1 MKRNIISHQISQ
13 IKNKDKIQKKEVSK
27 SHSSLII
34 KKERKSQMK
43 DENYKKN
50 PNMQSNQI
58 SLKSKYLRKIIE
70 HNNFQSN

>member
-50 PNMQSNQI
+50 RNMQSNQI

-70 HNNFQSN
+70 HNNFQSD

>member
-1 MKRNIISHQISQ
+1 M
-13 IKNKDKIQKKEVSK
+13 SK

-70 HNNFQSN
+70 HNNFQSD